1 MKTVF
6 SFIFMLTL
14 FTSPSWAQQTE
25 ELPLTEESDIL
36 EESEP
41 ETPRYRIKEIKNYVL
56 TLDPQNT
63 CMDQYLKRRRQVII
77 QLSLTPLILP
87 ASFASGAFGGM
98 LAGSVTY
105 TVLYRW
111 FGLLTSTNGGWDQL
125 GYIIGGG
132 VIGAAGV
139 SVYALANGG
148 MGVAELIDHN
158 RLLKSLMELHQN
170 EIGPV
175 TEYLFQRFLKQNP
188 ETTLSLNAFAETLMQ
203 LDQEGRLCD
212 GSVKR
217 KRARLFPNS
226 LKNKLT
232 RSKDLFHFLK
242 N

>member
-1 MKTVF
+1 MKTIF
-6 SFIFMLTL
+6 SFLFMLTL
-14 FTSPSWAQQTE
+14 FTSHSQAETN
-25 ELPLTEESDIL
+25 ELPLAEESEIL

-41 ETPRYRIKEIKNYVL
+41 ESPRYKIKDIKNYVL

-87 ASFASGAFGGM
+87 ASFASGAVGGM
-98 LAGSVTY
+98 VTGSFTY

-111 FGLLTSTNGGWDQL
+111 FGLVTSPNGGWDQL

-132 VIGAAGV
+132 VIGAAGA
-139 SVYALANGG
+139 SVYALAKGG
-148 MGVAELIDHN
+148 MNIAELIDHN

-175 TEYLFQRFLKQNP
+175 TEYLYSRFEKQNP
-188 ETTLSLNAFAETLMQ
+188 GTTLSLSSFADSMIR

-212 GSVKR
+212 GSVKK
-217 KRARLFPNS
+217 KRSRIFPNS

-232 RSKDLFHFLK
+232 RSKDLYYFL
-242 N
+242 NN